1 MAKSKPAKQQSNA
14 SARRAVAGKTRD
26 AQARKRAQKAAK

>member
-14 SARRAVAGKTRD
+14 SARRAVASKTKN
-26 AQARKRAQKAAK
+26 AEARKRAQKAAK